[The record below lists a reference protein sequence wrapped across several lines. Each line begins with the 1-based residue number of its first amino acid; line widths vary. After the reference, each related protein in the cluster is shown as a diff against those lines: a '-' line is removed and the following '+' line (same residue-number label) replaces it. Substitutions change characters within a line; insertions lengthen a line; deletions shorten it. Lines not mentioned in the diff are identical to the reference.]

1 LKAYIQIMTESKE
14 LLDEIKSKLDEI
26 EEIKI
31 YNDDILELNHVTD
44 LNKKT
49 NQYHLTYMGKCNRYD
64 RYKLGDELLMDKE
77 IEILQVFKR
86 IEKDSINNEINT
98 SNPYLKNDIENKLK
112 EHKFKINYISD
123 LVKKHDKNFD
133 IIKYQIKLLN
143 EYKNMSDNPEY
154 YEKAIE
160 ELENS

>member
-49 NQYHLTYMGKCNRYD
+49 NQYHVRYMGKCNRYD